1 MEIKRAS
8 TQKPSFCDEKKPVVR
23 KNKKKKSSCN
33 TCSSEGS
40 TAVDSKE
47 IVRIIEEE
55 IGKHNF
61 LIKGD

>member
-8 TQKPSFCDEKKPVVR
+8 TQKPAFCDEKKPIV
-23 KNKKKKSSCN
+23 KKKKKKSSCN

-40 TAVDSKE
+40 TVDSKE